1 MPCNAQAAT
10 NQTSMRFGPLRIC
23 HMPIQNQTK
32 RCKNAGHAPHF
43 NSLTPFLKRGKKK
56 FARARCAGLSFLLIE
71 RKRNPNLSTPPQEMN
86 ILEHCQFPF
95 FFLRISK
102 YRIRRPRKSPDH
114 WLPLRIQLTI
124 SCTLRAL
131 QPQGPSMART
141 NHRCGLGHCASITG
155 QEKHP
160 RNFNAGSPLG
170 RPQSVLLLEHSQHAS
185 SPEVQEL
192 TNASISKKPLLI
204 TMGLEEPS
212 ARRCNQNSCE
222 NIRRR
227 STCACFTHV
236 CAGKQ
241 FYYRQWQLHHQW
253 CQ

>member
-1 MPCNAQAAT
+1 LQKCGARSTLQFPNAFSKTRQKKVRA
-10 NQTSMRFGPLRIC
+10 RPLRG
-23 HMPIQNQTK
+23 
-32 RCKNAGHAPHF
+32 AFLSF
-43 NSLTPFLKRGKKK
+43 NRKKK
-56 FARARCAGLSFLLIE
+56 KPE
-71 RKRNPNLSTPPQEMN
+71 PQYPPPRNEYSGALPIS
-86 ILEHCQFPF
+86 I